1 MRLLAMVL
9 STVVLV
15 GLLHA
20 ADDPRPGSRS
30 AASAG
35 DEKVIRALLGQMGEE
50 WNTHDIKSF
59 VSHFAEDADVV
70 NRRGR
75 WMKGRAEIE
84 KHLVALH
91 TSPFRDHLGGR
102 SSKVEQI
109 RFITADV
116 AVAHE
121 RTKEDNGQSIRIYVL
136 QRRGGQWQVQSADI
150 LQEGEPAPH

>member
-1 MRLLAMVL
+1 MRSLAIVL

-15 GLLHA
+15 GLLIA

-30 AASAG
+30 AAREG

-50 WNTHDIKSF
+50 WNAHDIKSF
-59 VSHFAEDADVV
+59 ASHFAEDADVV

-91 TSPFRDHLGGR
+91 ASPSRDRLVGR

-109 RFITADV
+109 RFITPDV

-121 RTKEDNGQSIRIYVL
+121 RTKEETGRSIRTYVL
-136 QRRGGQWQVQSADI
+136 QRRGGQWWVQSADI
-150 LQEGEPAPH
+150 IQEGESPPH